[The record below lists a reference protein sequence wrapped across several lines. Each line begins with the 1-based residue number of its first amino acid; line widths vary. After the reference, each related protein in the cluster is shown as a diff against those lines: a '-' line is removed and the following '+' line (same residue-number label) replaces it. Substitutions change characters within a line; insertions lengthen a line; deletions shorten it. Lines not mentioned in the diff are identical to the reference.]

1 MTPVLSPSPLHQRI
15 QYCAAVHLTCW
26 LINNYELGE
35 IIYME
40 TILSKRRNL
49 EATPTSLE
57 CNSYSGPKS
66 RRRAWL
72 SRFSVSMYCILY
84 LFYYYFFLIN
94 CTYFISL
101 VLMYLYFV
109 LLYLMVFYFIL
120 FIFEWK
126 KGFWCGLINSTSRDR
141 NGVISRVLHGFC

>member
-57 CNSYSGPKS
+57 SNSYSGPKS

-84 LFYYYFFLIN
+84 YCPFVLILLLLFLIN

-101 VLMYLYFV
+101 VLMYLYIV
-109 LLYLMVFYFIL
+109 LLYLMVFYFIYL
-120 FIFEWK
+120 FLSEK
-126 KGFWCGLINSTSRDR
+126 RGF
-141 NGVISRVLHGFC
+141 GVVSSISRHVTVMG